1 MLSHR
6 IDEMLVSD
14 AVPSAWQHEARYA
27 IGRQVHRKDTLV
39 IKEVLDPERI
49 LVVHNFLAEEQCT
62 ALIRR
67 SEALAYEAGTVGGV
81 VNENI
86 RNNERVIIDDAS
98 LAAQLFQRAAPFL
111 PPLLEDHCLVG
122 FNERWRFYRYQ
133 PGQTFNPHRD
143 GSYVRMKTWE
153 ESKLTFMIYLNEGM
167 VGGET
172 KFFADIEH
180 AFQQPPRP
188 YLSVQPKVGTALVF
202 LHSIWHEGAVVQS
215 GQKYVLRTDVMYG
228 SQSHSSARA

>member
-1 MLSHR
+1 MHVNTIGAMLA
-6 IDEMLVSD
+6 SD
-14 AVPSAWQHEARYA
+14 TVPVR
-27 IGRQVHRKDTLV
+27 GRPSTTMELRVNWEDTGV
-39 IKEVLDPERI
+39 IKQVLDPDRI
-49 LVVHNFLAEEQCT
+49 LVVHNFLSEAQCT

-67 SEALAYEAGTVGGV
+67 SEALAYEAGTVAGV

-86 RNNERVIIDDAS
+86 RNNERVIIDDES
-98 LAAQLFQRAAPFL
+98 LASQLFHRAAPFL
-111 PPLLEDHCLVG
+111 PAVLEDHRLVG

-143 GSYVRMKTWE
+143 GSYVRMNTRE
-153 ESKLTFMIYLNEGM
+153 ESRLTFMIYLNEGM

-172 KFFADIEH
+172 KFFVDIEH
-180 AFQQPPRP
+180 AFQQPASP
-188 YLSVQPKVGTALVF
+188 YLSVQPKTGSALIF

-228 SQSHSSARA
+228 SPSPSSAPV